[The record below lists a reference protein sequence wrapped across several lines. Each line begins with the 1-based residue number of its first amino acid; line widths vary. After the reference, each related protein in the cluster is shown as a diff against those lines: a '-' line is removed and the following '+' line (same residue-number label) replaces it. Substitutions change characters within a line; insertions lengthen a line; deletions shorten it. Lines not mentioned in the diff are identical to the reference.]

1 MHLKEKE
8 ILEQSLPSLI
18 VIGPFMVN
26 VEAVRKSLSNKRRA
40 LANAVIER
48 LALKLRKQTEEASF
62 TGFDLKRKCIF
73 FPSEWL
79 SCVFQACEECK
90 MISRK
95 LYEKP
100 NSIEEL
106 AEQREWMKQIPDQ
119 LKAHKVKETFL

>member
-1 MHLKEKE
+1 MRHLKEKE

-18 VIGPFMVN
+18 VIGPFTVN

-73 FPSEWL
+73 SHLNDYVVCF
-79 SCVFQACEECK
+79 
-90 MISRK
+90 R
-95 LYEKP
+95 
-100 NSIEEL
+100 
-106 AEQREWMKQIPDQ
+106 
-119 LKAHKVKETFL
+119 HVKSAR